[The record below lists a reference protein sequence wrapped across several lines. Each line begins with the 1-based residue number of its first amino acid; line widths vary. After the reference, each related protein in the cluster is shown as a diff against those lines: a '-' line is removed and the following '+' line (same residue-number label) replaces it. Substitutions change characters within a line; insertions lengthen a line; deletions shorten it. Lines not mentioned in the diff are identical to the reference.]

1 MRSRCRGRSVTELAS
16 TLTPPE
22 IASQAARAIAV
33 LNELTHGGGELS
45 NPSDVRAIVSSLEL
59 IGQGLP
65 QLYEQLARFLVV
77 QHEDGQLTHE
87 HGRGTGDSVTEVI
100 EALAA
105 AGQAADMMTAAL
117 TEARNASQA
126 LTPARHR
133 GWEGRPD
140 AD

>member
-1 MRSRCRGRSVTELAS
+1 MTELAS
-16 TLTPPE
+16 TLTPSE
-22 IASQAARAIAV
+22 VASQAAHAIAV
-33 LNELTHGGGELS
+33 LNELTHGGGVLS
-45 NPSDVRAIVSSLEL
+45 NPGDVRAIVGSLEL

-65 QLYEQLARFLVV
+65 QLCEQLARFLVV

-87 HGRGTGDSVTEVI
+87 AGLDADDSVTEVI

-117 TEARNASQA
+117 TEARAATQA

-133 GWEGRPD
+133 GWEGRQAAE

>member
-1 MRSRCRGRSVTELAS
+1 VTELAS
-16 TLTPPE
+16 TLTPCE

-33 LNELTHGGGELS
+33 LSELTHGGGELS
-45 NPSDVRAIVSSLEL
+45 NPGDVRAIVGSLEL
-59 IGQGLP
+59 IGQSLP
-65 QLYEQLARFLVV
+65 QLCEQLARFLVV
-77 QHEDGQLTHE
+77 QHEDGQLSHE
-87 HGRGTGDSVTEVI
+87 AGRDADVSVTEVI

-117 TEARNASQA
+117 TEARAATQS

-133 GWEGRPD
+133 GWESRQA

>member
-1 MRSRCRGRSVTELAS
+1 M
-16 TLTPPE
+16 TPCE
-22 IASQAARAIAV
+22 IASQAAHAISV

-45 NPSDVRAIVSSLEL
+45 NPGDVQAIVRSLEL

-65 QLYEQLARFLVV
+65 QLCEQLARFVV
-77 QHEDGQLTHE
+77 IQHEDGQLTNAD
-87 HGRGTGDSVTEVI
+87 GLDANDCVTEVI

-117 TEARNASQA
+117 SEARAASQSLA
-126 LTPARHR
+126 PARHR
-133 GWEGRPD
+133 GWPGGQSAD

>member
-1 MRSRCRGRSVTELAS
+1 MTELAS
-16 TLTPPE
+16 TLTPRE

-45 NPSDVRAIVSSLEL
+45 NPTDVRAIVRSLEL

-65 QLYEQLARFLVV
+65 QLCEQLARFLVI
-77 QHEDGQLTHE
+77 QHEDGQLTNAD
-87 HGRGTGDSVTEVI
+87 GLDPDDSVTEVI

-117 TEARNASQA
+117 TEARAASQV
-126 LTPARHR
+126 LSPARPR
-133 GWEGRPD
+133 GWESRPD

>member
-1 MRSRCRGRSVTELAS
+1 M
-16 TLTPPE
+16 TPCE
-22 IASQAARAIAV
+22 VASQAAHAIAV

-45 NPSDVRAIVSSLEL
+45 NPGDVRAIVGSLEL
-59 IGQGLP
+59 VGQCLP

-77 QHEDGQLTHE
+77 QQEDGQVTQE
-87 HGRGTGDSVTEVI
+87 DGRDADDLVTEAI

-105 AGQAADMMTAAL
+105 AGQAADMMSAAL
-117 TEARNASQA
+117 AEARAATQP

-140 AD
+140 ADLREGA

>member
-1 MRSRCRGRSVTELAS
+1 VTELAS
-16 TLTPPE
+16 TLTPCE
-22 IASQAARAIAV
+22 IASQAAHAISV

-45 NPSDVRAIVSSLEL
+45 NSSDVRAIVGSLEL
-59 IGQGLP
+59 IGQSLP

-87 HGRGTGDSVTEVI
+87 AGRDADDEVTEAI

-117 TEARNASQA
+117 AQA
-126 LTPARHR
+126 GKTAGELRPAR
-133 GWEGRPD
+133 
-140 AD
+140 